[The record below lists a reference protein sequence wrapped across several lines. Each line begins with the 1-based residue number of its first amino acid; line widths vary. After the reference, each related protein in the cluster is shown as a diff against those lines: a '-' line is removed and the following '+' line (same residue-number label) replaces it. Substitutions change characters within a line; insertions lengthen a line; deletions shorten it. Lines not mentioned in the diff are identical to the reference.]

1 MKTAPA
7 IYRWTAKGSSKCLGR
22 YHSART
28 LLEAVQAGRELVKRE
43 FDNQGSVP
51 IETSLDEGKAWCI
64 AREDTRGRHTSMR
77 SGQRNLSTGKHS
89 SPGRE
94 TMLGRG

>member
-43 FDNQGSVP
+43 FDNQGSVL
-51 IETSLDEGKAWCI
+51 IETSLDEGKTWYI
-64 AREDTRGRHTSMR
+64 AGKIRVTVTRSCA
-77 SGQRNLSTGKHS
+77 GQRNLSTGKHS

>member
-43 FDNQGSVP
+43 FDNQGSVL
-51 IETSLDEGKAWCI
+51 IETSLDEGKTWYI
-64 AREDTRGRHTSMR
+64 VREDTRDRHTFMR
-77 SGQRNLSTGKHS
+77 RTAESFNR
-89 SPGRE
+89 
-94 TMLGRG
+94 

>member
-43 FDNQGSVP
+43 FDNQIGRAS
-51 IETSLDEGKAWCI
+51 C
-64 AREDTRGRHTSMR
+64 RERV
-77 SGQRNLSTGKHS
+77 
-89 SPGRE
+89 
-94 TMLGRG
+94 